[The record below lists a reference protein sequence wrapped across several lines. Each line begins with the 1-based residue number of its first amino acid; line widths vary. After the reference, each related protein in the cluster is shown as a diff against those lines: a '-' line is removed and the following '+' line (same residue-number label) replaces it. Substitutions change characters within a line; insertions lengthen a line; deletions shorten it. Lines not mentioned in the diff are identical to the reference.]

1 MAESSLFSPAPCRIR
16 MPRAAILLPR
26 APVNQVPSWWRM
38 VVLGFVV
45 FLLAIELSHLW
56 QSPEYVGF
64 DFHAYEAAAL
74 VGQQSGWS
82 HIYDQGLVKAA
93 ESQLVPHQSTLR
105 FISPPPVAWLAVPLT
120 PLPFWLAYG
129 VWAALMFSTLAFAL
143 AWSTSYQGL
152 TRLVAVGVAIVP
164 WWVLH
169 AFYVGQVVPLV
180 AASVLIAWRLLREDR
195 DIAAGIVLSL
205 VVLKPQTAAVAPL
218 ALLAAGRYRAFTAWV
233 AAAAAVAG
241 TSPLT
246 LGPHGLAEYRASLN
260 NLPANSYELTL
271 AGAFGMTGAT
281 FAFAAA
287 LIVCAALVTARR
299 VRSDPGMA
307 LAVGVLASLLATPYL
322 FENDLCLLGAAGWI
336 LWQQRPTPFFRASLL
351 AIWMFAATHLIVTGV
366 SAPTLRQWPL
376 IELALFIALVATAWS
391 GLLDRRPASSPTRFS
406 SEADQGTRASA

>member
-1 MAESSLFSPAPCRIR
+1 MARSVRQNQLWSS
-16 MPRAAILLPR
+16 
-26 APVNQVPSWWRM
+26 WRL
-38 VVLGFVV
+38 VVLGVAV
-45 FLLAIELSHLW
+45 LLLAVEVWHLW
-56 QSPEYVGF
+56 QIPKYVGY
-64 DFHAYEAAAL
+64 DFHAYYAAAR
-74 VGQQSGWS
+74 VANESGWAQ
-82 HIYDQGLVKAA
+82 IYDQGLVKAA
-93 ESQLVPHQSTLR
+93 ESQLVPHQPTLR
-105 FISPPPVAWLAVPLT
+105 FISPPPVAWLTAVVA

-129 VWAALMFSTLAFAL
+129 VWAVLVLSALAFAL
-143 AWSTSYQGL
+143 AWSTSYRGL
-152 TRLVAVGVAIVP
+152 RRLVAVSVAIVP

-241 TSPLT
+241 TSLLT

-260 NLPANSYELTL
+260 NLPASSYELTL
-271 AGAFGMTGAT
+271 AGAFGLTGAA

-336 LWQQRPTPFFRASLL
+336 LWQQRPTPFLRASLL

-391 GLLDRRPASSPTRFS
+391 GILKLPRRPRTY
-406 SEADQGTRASA
+406 EIDQAGVI